1 MFSSNK
7 LIIIEQNRG
16 EAKGLSRNLVKTAK
30 LFTHWFFF
38 YVFVPFWPSVL
49 NSKYFVSYQGLQE
62 HKINIQ

>member
-38 YVFVPFWPSVL
+38 MFLCLFGQ
-49 NSKYFVSYQGLQE
+49 VS
-62 HKINIQ
+62 